1 VAGLSRRKA
10 LMDALVVGFA
20 IFAIYFGAGNLIFPP
35 YIGASTGPDWQIGLL
50 GLTLAGILLP
60 VLAVTAVANSGGTF
74 KSLARPIAP
83 WFYIVYNIL
92 VMIGVGALI
101 TIPRTSAVAF
111 EIGVRT
117 LVPASDNFVGRL
129 IAVLV
134 FFGIA
139 TFVAFDQGSIAD
151 RVGKILTP
159 VLLLILF
166 TLVTLA
172 VLRPVGQPV
181 PTGLENPFYMAFTEA
196 YQMGDIL
203 TGLLCATIFVSAL
216 VQKGYRSPKRNI
228 VMVLGASAVGA
239 IALWVVYAGLEYL
252 GATGNSHFPADTERT
267 ALLVG
272 LIHLLSGSI
281 GTYALA
287 IAVALACLTTAI
299 GLMTVVAGFVEEG
312 TSGRVPYRVAL
323 IAVAVLGV
331 FQAMGGVERIVAI
344 AGPIFMAM
352 YPVSILLVVLG
363 LTRRIIP
370 NDGVWKGAALLALI
384 VSLYE
389 SAAVIVSM
397 MDGTMPTWLVSVYH
411 LIPLA
416 QQGFG
421 WIVPAVVGG
430 IAGGVLWKVLGWRS
444 ICKEQDAE
452 FDRRSVA
459 EEEYAERFSD
469 AHILRSGATLAQTGV
484 SPETKRKDEADRD
497 P

>member
-1 VAGLSRRKA
+1 MAGLSRRKA

-216 VQKGYRSPKRNI
+216 VQKGYRSPSATSSWSWVPVPWARSRCGSSMPGSNI
-228 VMVLGASAVGA
+228 SARPATPTSPLTPSAQRCWSASS
-239 IALWVVYAGLEYL
+239 
-252 GATGNSHFPADTERT
+252 TFCPAR
-267 ALLVG
+267 
-272 LIHLLSGSI
+272 
-281 GTYALA
+281 
-287 IAVALACLTTAI
+287 
-299 GLMTVVAGFVEEG
+299 
-312 TSGRVPYRVAL
+312 
-323 IAVAVLGV
+323 
-331 FQAMGGVERIVAI
+331 
-344 AGPIFMAM
+344 
-352 YPVSILLVVLG
+352 
-363 LTRRIIP
+363 
-370 NDGVWKGAALLALI
+370 
-384 VSLYE
+384 
-389 SAAVIVSM
+389 SAP
-397 MDGTMPTWLVSVYH
+397 MPSRSR
-411 LIPLA
+411 
-416 QQGFG
+416 
-421 WIVPAVVGG
+421 
-430 IAGGVLWKVLGWRS
+430 WRS
-444 ICKEQDAE
+444 PA
-452 FDRRSVA
+452 
-459 EEEYAERFSD
+459 
-469 AHILRSGATLAQTGV
+469 
-484 SPETKRKDEADRD
+484 
-497 P
+497 